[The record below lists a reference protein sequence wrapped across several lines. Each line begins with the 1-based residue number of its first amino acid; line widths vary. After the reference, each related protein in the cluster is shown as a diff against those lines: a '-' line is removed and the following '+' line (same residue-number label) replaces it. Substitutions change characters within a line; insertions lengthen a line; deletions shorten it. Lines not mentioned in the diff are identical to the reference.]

1 MTTVLVTSRDQI
13 IFRVESNAR
22 NAPFERTYAART
34 MAVELEQQTDFA
46 RVRSL
51 DDLVP
56 HGPSVTDLPE
66 PPPAR
71 PQLRLIQGGRP

>member
-1 MTTVLVTSRDQI
+1 MITVLVASRDQI

-22 NAPFERTYAART
+22 NAPFERVYAARS
-34 MAVELEQQTDFA
+34 MAAELEQQTDFT

-66 PPPAR
+66 PPAAR
-71 PQLRLIQGGRP
+71 PRLMLIQGGRA